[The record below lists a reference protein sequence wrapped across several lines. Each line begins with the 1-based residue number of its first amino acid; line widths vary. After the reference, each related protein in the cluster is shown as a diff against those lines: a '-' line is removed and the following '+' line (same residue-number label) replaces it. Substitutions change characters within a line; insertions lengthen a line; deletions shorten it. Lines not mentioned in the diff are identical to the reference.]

1 MTTITAENISYKEEL
16 KRKTSKPL
24 IWIGIVSII
33 MFFGGLTSA
42 VIVSQGGG
50 GFLAIEMPLA
60 FTMSTIIIV
69 MSSVTFH
76 VGLLSA
82 KKGNFSMTKLFV
94 LLTLVL
100 GLSFVVTQFMGWNV
114 LHENGYYAAGSESTQ
129 ESSFLYLLTGLHIA
143 HLIGGLVSLIVVLV
157 KTMKNKYSIDNLIGM
172 QVSITYWHFL
182 GALWVYLFLFLR
194 FIIA

>member
-16 KRKTSKPL
+16 KQKTSKPL

-69 MSSVTFH
+69 MSSVTFYI
-76 VGLLSA
+76 GLLSA

-100 GLSFVVTQFMGWNV
+100 GLSFVATQFMGWNV

-143 HLIGGLVSLIVVLV
+143 HLIGGLVSVIVVLV

>member
-1 MTTITAENISYKEEL
+1 MATLTAENINYKEEL

-50 GFLAIEMPLA
+50 GFLAIEMPFA
-60 FTMSTIIIV
+60 FTISTFIIIA
-69 MSSVTFH
+69 SSIAFH
-76 VGLLSA
+76 FGLIA
-82 KKGNFSMTKLFV
+82 VKKGNYSVAKISIAV
-94 LLTLVL
+94 TLML
-100 GLSFVVTQFMGWNV
+100 GLLFVVTQYMGWTF
-114 LHENGYYAAGSESTQ
+114 LHDNGYYAAGKESTQ
-129 ESSFLYLLTGLHIA
+129 ESSFLYLLTGLHVV
-143 HLIGGLVSLIVVLV
+143 HLIGGLFSLLVVLI
-157 KTMKNKYSIDNLIGM
+157 KTMKNKYSLENLTGM

-182 GALWVYLFLFLR
+182 GALWIYLFLFLR

>member
-1 MTTITAENISYKEEL
+1 
-16 KRKTSKPL
+16 
-24 IWIGIVSII
+24 
-33 MFFGGLTSA
+33 
-42 VIVSQGGG
+42 
-50 GFLAIEMPLA
+50 
-60 FTMSTIIIV
+60 
-69 MSSVTFH
+69 
-76 VGLLSA
+76 
-82 KKGNFSMTKLFV
+82 MTKLFV